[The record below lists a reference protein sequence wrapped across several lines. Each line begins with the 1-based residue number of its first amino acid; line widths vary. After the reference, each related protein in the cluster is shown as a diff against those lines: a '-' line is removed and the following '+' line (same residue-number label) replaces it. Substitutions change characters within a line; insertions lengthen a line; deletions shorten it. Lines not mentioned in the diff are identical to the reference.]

1 LTLIRGGF
9 EELPDAE
16 NLYGVSYGI
25 YEK

>member
-1 LTLIRGGF
+1 LIRGEF

-16 NLYGVSYGI
+16 NLYGVSWGI